1 MAVILSMEQNRVTE
15 LEEILKK
22 AREEYYNLSPSMSDQ
37 EYDARKAELAFLA
50 PQSVEVTTVGASV
63 TSVSVWEKS
72 EHVIPMGSLD
82 KVNTKEEFLDWSD
95 GTNSKLFLM
104 TYKVDGSSMELV
116 YEKGKLVRAVT
127 RGDGLIGEDVT
138 FNVKQVPDVPH
149 QIDDES
155 DQVVVRGEVVMDK
168 SVFET
173 KYSKDYANPRNTANG
188 KIREKKNKGVDCQN
202 LSFVAYTLYANGNRV
217 GTEQDQFETLERLGF
232 RSVYYITGNKFDI
245 AVSFERMKE
254 VRGDIP
260 YEIDG
265 MVIRVLDIS
274 EQDALGSRH
283 MKPVGQIAWKFDAA
297 MSTTKVVDIKWQ
309 IGNSGRVTPVASLEP
324 VQIGGVTITSVS
336 LHNMAMF
343 NKMKLFAGCE
353 VLIARRNDVIPFLEE
368 NLSLKISAAD

>member
-1 MAVILSMEQNRVTE
+1 MEQTRIKE
-15 LEEILKK
+15 LEEMLKN
-22 AREEYYNLSPSMSDQ
+22 AREGYYNLSPMMSDQ
-37 EYDARKAELAFLA
+37 EYDARKAELAFLS
-50 PQSVEVTTVGASV
+50 PESQEVTTVGASV
-63 TSVSVWEKS
+63 TSISVWEKS
-72 EHVIPMGSLD
+72 EHTIPMGSLD
-82 KVNTKEEFLDWSD
+82 KVNTKEEFLDWAD
-95 GTNSKLFLM
+95 RSKSKSFLM

-116 YEKGKLVRAVT
+116 YEKGKLIRATT
-127 RGDGLIGEDVT
+127 RGDGLIGENVT
-138 FNVKQVPDVPH
+138 FNVKQIPDVPH
-149 QIDDES
+149 QIDDKS
-155 DQVVVRGEVVMDK
+155 DQVVIRGEVVMDK
-168 SVFET
+168 PVFEA

-188 KIREKKNKGVDCQN
+188 KIREKKGRGVDCQN
-202 LSFVAYTLYANGNRV
+202 LSFVAYTLYVDGNRS
-217 GTEQDQFETLERLGF
+217 GSERDQFENLGRLGF
-232 RSVYYITGNKFDI
+232 RIPYYVTGNQFDI
-245 AVSFERMKE
+245 AAAFEGIKDNR
-254 VRGDIP
+254 DAIL

-297 MSTTKVVDIKWQ
+297 MSTTKVIEIKWQ

-353 VLIARRNDVIPFLEE
+353 VLIARRNDVIPYIEE